1 MSPRTAIQNEQIRE
15 KSREKIVL
23 AAMELF
29 SKQSFHRTSVADIAR
44 TAGISKGLIYNY
56 FETKED
62 ILRGIIDY
70 MFAIGDQIMEE
81 SRAEGD
87 PRKELRHMIEQMFA
101 FLQQQAHISRMLI
114 PLALEMGQFTFINE
128 IIERKAEHYLGRLVR
143 ILEELGY
150 EDPEMEA
157 WMLGILFDGIPLDY
171 MMLGERMPIKRI
183 EQYIYKKYN
192 L

>member
-87 PRKELRHMIEQMFA
+87 PRKKAPPYDRTDVRLPAAAGTYQSHAYSACAGNGAVHFHQRDHRTE
-101 FLQQQAHISRMLI
+101 SR
-114 PLALEMGQFTFINE
+114 ALP
-128 IIERKAEHYLGRLVR
+128 GRLVR

-150 EDPEMEA
+150 EDPEWKPGCWVSCSMA
-157 WMLGILFDGIPLDY
+157 SHWTI
-171 MMLGERMPIKRI
+171 
-183 EQYIYKKYN
+183 
-192 L
+192 